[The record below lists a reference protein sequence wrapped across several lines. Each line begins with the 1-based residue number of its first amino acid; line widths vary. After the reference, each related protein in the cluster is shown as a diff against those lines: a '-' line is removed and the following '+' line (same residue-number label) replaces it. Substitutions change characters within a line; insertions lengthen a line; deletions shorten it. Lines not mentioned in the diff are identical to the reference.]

1 MPPLSVRYRAVQLLV
16 PICGTKQSKTKPNG
30 KLRVRFRLLVLVL
43 LPISGPVTVTVPVPV
58 PPSHALVG
66 CVRSSQVEFA
76 NEMAKLAAV
85 RSTSFSRLKC
95 QRCRLC
101 SIPHSAP
108 LREKKNFTGLKSF
121 SSFYVHFVILLL
133 FFFLLLLLFFSS
145 SAATLVQLE
154 LCLSLSALNQF
165 RRRIWTHMSRELAR
179 QGEDE
184 EAPGLGFA
192 T

>member
-1 MPPLSVRYRAVQLLV
+1 
-16 PICGTKQSKTKPNG
+16 
-30 KLRVRFRLLVLVL
+30 
-43 LPISGPVTVTVPVPV
+43 
-58 PPSHALVG
+58 
-66 CVRSSQVEFA
+66 
-76 NEMAKLAAV
+76 MAKLAAV

-101 SIPHSAP
+101 SIPRSAP

-133 FFFLLLLLFFSS
+133 CFYLLLFFSS
-145 SAATLVQLE
+145 SSAALVQLE

-179 QGEDE
+179 LARGRRGGAWTRVCNLNELL
-184 EAPGLGFA
+184 PLMGLLGLLTETVLSLEVTLCKSEMEPA
-192 T
+192 